1 MAPPLAIAHRGDPY
15 AARENTLAAFAAA
28 VHAGADMVEIDV
40 RRTADGA
47 VVVLHDPTLERLWG
61 LGRQVAEL
69 TLAEVRALGGGDCR
83 IPELAEVLAAVR
95 APLMVDFTEEE
106 VVEPAL
112 AAIVAAGAL
121 DRALFA
127 GGNVSGHRLLRS
139 LAPEARIALTW
150 TSAGPPPEALLDE
163 LAAELLNPCFEL
175 VEPELVAAVHERG
188 IGVSTWTVDAPAEMA
203 RVLDAGVD
211 AVVTNRVGALVAL
224 LADRDAV
231 GGARC

>member
-1 MAPPLAIAHRGDPY
+1 MRPLAIAHRGDPY
-15 AARENTLAAFAAA
+15 AFRENTLPALAAA
-28 VHAGADMVEIDV
+28 VRAGADMVEIDI

-61 LGRQVAEL
+61 LARPVAEL
-69 TLAEVRALGGGDCR
+69 TLAEVRGLGGRDGR
-83 IPELAEVLAAVR
+83 IPELREVLEVVQ
-95 APLMVDFTEEE
+95 APLMVDFTEAD

-112 AAIVAAGAL
+112 EAVVAAGAL

-127 GGNVSGHRLLRS
+127 GGNVAGHRLLRS
-139 LAPEARIALTW
+139 LAPAARIALTW
-150 TSAGPPPEALLDE
+150 TSAEPVPDALLDE
-163 LAAELLNPCFEL
+163 LAAEFLNPCFEL
-175 VEPELVAAVHERG
+175 VEPELVAAMRDRG
-188 IGVSTWTVDAPAEMA
+188 TGVSTWTVDAPGEMA

-231 GGARC
+231 EGAWC